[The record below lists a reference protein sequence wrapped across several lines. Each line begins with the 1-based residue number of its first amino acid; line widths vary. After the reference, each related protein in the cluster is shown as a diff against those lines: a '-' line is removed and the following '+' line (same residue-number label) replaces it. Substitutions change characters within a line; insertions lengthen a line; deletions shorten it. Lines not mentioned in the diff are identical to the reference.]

1 MAVSNGTGMVK
12 SFEIGQSN
20 AAKFPISRNLEKF
33 QGFFLEYYIFVYK
46 NLERRSTTII
56 RKIEKYL

>member
-20 AAKFPISRNLEKF
+20 AAKFPISKNLEKF
-33 QGFFLEYYIFVYK
+33 QGFLRILKLILYIC
-46 NLERRSTTII
+46 I
-56 RKIEKYL
+56 